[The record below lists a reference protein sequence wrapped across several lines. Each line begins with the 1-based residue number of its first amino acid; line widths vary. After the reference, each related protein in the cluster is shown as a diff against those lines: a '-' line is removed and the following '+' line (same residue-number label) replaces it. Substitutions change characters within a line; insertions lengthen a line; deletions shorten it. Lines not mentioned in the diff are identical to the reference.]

1 MDQFDQL
8 INVSLLKSL
17 INNQINE
24 NVSNNI
30 KLMNEKLKK
39 LEHDNLTDCVEIYG
53 IHDDKLNVKKIRNMY
68 LKKICGFLNLNY
80 KHILDSTFVKNHL
93 VVKLCDSLRAKEW
106 QTKSREFRLKNY
118 NLNIDFDGPVKIFV
132 AASAEQKLLLKKT
145 RDALLPFYKY
155 ISICKNGI
163 MVRRDDKSRVF
174 IVKNEQN
181 IEFLKLNR
189 YNHKILNFDD
199 NENNN
204 IEHLI

>member
-24 NVSNNI
+24 NVSSNI
-30 KLMNEKLKK
+30 KIMSEKLQK
-39 LEHDNLTDCVEIYG
+39 LEYDSLTDCVEIYG
-53 IHDDKLNVKKIRNMY
+53 IHNDKLNIKKIRNMY
-68 LKKICGFLNLNY
+68 LKKICTLLNLNY
-80 KHILDSTFVKNHL
+80 KDILDSTFVKNHIL
-93 VVKLCDSLRAKEW
+93 VKLCDSLRAKEW
-106 QTKSREFRLKNY
+106 QTRSREFRLKNY
-118 NLNIDFDGPVKIFV
+118 NLNIDFDGPIKIFV

-145 RDALLPFYKY
+145 RDALLPYYKY

-181 IEFLKLNR
+181 IEYLKQKI
-189 YNHKILNFDD
+189 YNCKILNF
-199 NENNN
+199 ENSNSEN
-204 IEHLI
+204 SQHLI